1 MFISRI
7 RADAG
12 GDRSPSG
19 DFWFDQIGMRTAS
32 GARVTPVSAMGLPA
46 VWACVNVL
54 AKSFAVMPF
63 NLWEPAGLT
72 RKRRTDHWLYRLVC
86 KAPNPFQSP
95 YEWRQMLMG
104 HLALRGNSFQQI
116 GEDSAGNITSLLP
129 LHPDR
134 MRVEMLDTGSYRYRY
149 TDQFGK
155 EVVFLRSEIWHL
167 RGLSNDGIVGLSP
180 IEVAREA
187 VGEGLAM
194 QGYSSR
200 FYHNDARPRGVINFD
215 GRFADKSARQTFK
228 ESWQE
233 SQGGRNAGKIAVL
246 EKGMSYQELKLT
258 NADSQYLESRGANLS
273 DIARIFGLPP
283 HKVGDLS
290 KSTNNNIEHQSIE
303 FWTDAMHPWG
313 CCVASSMEFAL
324 LGPDTTLDCEF
335 DIRPL
340 MRGDGKTRSERLN
353 RLVLGGILKPNEGR
367 AEEGYDPEP
376 GGDVLLRPLNMGT
389 VNDDGSV
396 EAPEP
401 PEVETEDTPG
411 GPTQPGGESPD
422 GTDRTG
428 PESRMVAL
436 LAGNANRMARRIVA
450 GSYPTADVLA
460 EAMAVDRIEAR
471 RWIQRGWDGV
481 PEEEIAADL
490 MTLAGAPM
498 IDHTASAIRSL
509 ATAIA
514 ERKPAQIN
522 VHPAAVTVQ
531 PADVNVTVQPAQ
543 VSVEAPEI
551 TMPATVVHV
560 PAPNVN
566 VTVQPAAVEV
576 QAAAA
581 PVVTLPAPVVNVEV
595 KPSDV
600 HIAQQPA
607 PSGGNSL
614 KDAS

>member
-19 DFWFDQIGMRTAS
+19 SFWFEPIGARTGS
-32 GARVTPVSAMGLPA
+32 GLRVTPDAAMALPA

-63 NLWEPAGLT
+63 NLWEPSELT
-72 RKRRTDHWLYRLVC
+72 RKKRTDHWLYKLIC
-86 KAPNPFQSP
+86 KAPNRFQSP
-95 YEWRQMLMG
+95 HEWKMMLMG
-104 HLALRGNSFQQI
+104 HLALRGNSYQQI
-116 GEDSAGNITSLLP
+116 GERGGAINELLP

-134 MRVEMLDTGSYRYRY
+134 MKMELLDNGSYRYRY

-436 LAGNANRMARRIVA
+436 LSGNASRMARRIAA
-450 GSYPTADVLA
+450 GSPPSAEVLSDALAITVPLA
-460 EAMAVDRIEAR
+460 EAWLSLD
-471 RWIQRGWDGV
+471 
-481 PEEEIAADL
+481 
-490 MTLAGAPM
+490 LAGLTENDLA
-498 IDHTASAIRSL
+498 ASLLHYAM
-509 ATAIA
+509 
-514 ERKPAQIN
+514 KG
-522 VHPAAVTVQ
+522 
-531 PADVNVTVQPAQ
+531 
-543 VSVEAPEI
+543 EA
-551 TMPATVVHV
+551 
-560 PAPNVN
+560 
-566 VTVQPAAVEV
+566 
-576 QAAAA
+576 
-581 PVVTLPAPVVNVEV
+581 
-595 KPSDV
+595 S
-600 HIAQQPA
+600 
-607 PSGGNSL
+607 
-614 KDAS
+614 

>member
-1 MFISRI
+1 MY
-7 RADAG
+7 D
-12 GDRSPSG
+12 
-19 DFWFDQIGMRTAS
+19 
-32 GARVTPVSAMGLPA
+32 
-46 VWACVNVL
+46 
-54 AKSFAVMPF
+54 
-63 NLWEPAGLT
+63 
-72 RKRRTDHWLYRLVC
+72 
-86 KAPNPFQSP
+86 
-95 YEWRQMLMG
+95 
-104 HLALRGNSFQQI
+104 
-116 GEDSAGNITSLLP
+116 
-129 LHPDR
+129 
-134 MRVEMLDTGSYRYRY
+134 
-149 TDQFGK
+149 
-155 EVVFLRSEIWHL
+155 
-167 RGLSNDGIVGLSP
+167 
-180 IEVAREA
+180 IEVE
-187 VGEGLAM
+187 GEHC
-194 QGYSSR
+194 
-200 FYHNDARPRGVINFD
+200 F
-215 GRFADKSARQTFK
+215 FADGVASH
-228 ESWQE
+228 
-233 SQGGRNAGKIAVL
+233 N
-246 EKGMSYQELKLT
+246 
-258 NADSQYLESRGANLS
+258 
-273 DIARIFGLPP
+273 
-283 HKVGDLS
+283 
-290 KSTNNNIEHQSIE
+290 STNNNIEHQSIE

-543 VSVEAPEI
+543 VSVAAPEI

-595 KPSDV
+595 KPSAV

-607 PSGGNSL
+607 PSGGQQARPWPTETVI
-614 KDAS
+614 KVRDKQGRADVIETRPIDE